1 VYRNLLL
8 PAGFLA
14 STIVGAGMFALP
26 YVTAAAG
33 LAVGVGYL
41 ILFSVV
47 SALMH
52 LLYADVIVRTPENH
66 RFVGYAELYLGKI
79 GKGIAVVA
87 TIVGILFS
95 LMIYLVLASSF
106 LKVFISGPDLM
117 LALGFWLLA
126 SIPIFFN
133 INRLVASENII
144 MAGMIG
150 IILLIFFY
158 GAPGVSRVVMSPL
171 ANPSLIFLPYGAIL
185 FSLAGRTAVP
195 ALLGY
200 FRNNGK
206 PVKAAKAAIILGSMV
221 PAALYLLF
229 ILSILAISPSV
240 SEDSITGVR
249 EALPSWV
256 VSLLTVLGLIAI
268 WSTYIVIGRDVKKSL
283 FYDFKFP
290 DFFAGAA
297 VVAVPLG
304 LYLLGLRELV
314 PLISVAGGVFIG
326 LEGIFVLLMWR
337 QASQV
342 PASAPLISRFP
353 AAVLYILLLV
363 FGLGIVYEIGKLVG

>member
-1 VYRNLLL
+1 LL

>member
-1 VYRNLLL
+1 MYRNLLL